1 MLHEYLRVL
10 KYDGTTFSD
19 LSLDNQNESTNLD
32 LALTTTDYI
41 YLGQYFAFNNFF
53 INLDTANA
61 STSILSLE
69 YWNGSEWKSALDLLD
84 GTSLSGVTLSQS
96 GVVQFSPDRLYG
108 WNRVSDTSEASA
120 PTEMQ
125 SLTIYN
131 MMWLR
136 FKPTINIDAL
146 TDAFSVSYAFTSSQ
160 QLNNHDIEI
169 NNYYD
174 RFAVGKTDWNNEIVT
189 ASRYLVADLKRKNI
203 VQDHAQILRFDD
215 VSLACEWKTLE
226 HIYNN
231 MGKAYVEKRDDART
245 QYDKYISIRERSLD
259 KNNDASL
266 SMDELKGSIRNGIR

>member
-53 INLDTANA
+53 INLDTANTSA
-61 STSILSLE
+61 SILSLE

-108 WNRVSDTSEASA
+108 WNRVSDTSETSA

-146 TDAFSVSYAFTSSQ
+146 TDAFSISYAFTSSQ

>member
-61 STSILSLE
+61 SASILSLE

-108 WNRVSDTSEASA
+108 WNRVSDTSETSA

-146 TDAFSVSYAFTSSQ
+146 TDAFSISYAFTSSQ

>member
-146 TDAFSVSYAFTSSQ
+146 TDAFSISYAFTSSQ

>member
-1 MLHEYLRVL
+1 
-10 KYDGTTFSD
+10 
-19 LSLDNQNESTNLD
+19 
-32 LALTTTDYI
+32 
-41 YLGQYFAFNNFF
+41 
-53 INLDTANA
+53 
-61 STSILSLE
+61 
-69 YWNGSEWKSALDLLD
+69 
-84 GTSLSGVTLSQS
+84 
-96 GVVQFSPDRLYG
+96 
-108 WNRVSDTSEASA
+108 
-120 PTEMQ
+120 MQ

-146 TDAFSVSYAFTSSQ
+146 TDAFSISYAFTSSQ

-231 MGKAYVEKRDDART
+231 MGKAYVEKRDDARI

>member
-146 TDAFSVSYAFTSSQ
+146 TDAFSISYAFTSSQ

-231 MGKAYVEKRDDART
+231 MGKAYVEKRDDARI